1 MKLLFSVTADIQGEP
16 HFSEEKDDGS
26 ATVTDEG
33 KCDSGVGNC
42 VGDNGNVQNDLNR
55 QMSHDPGREQGSGKL
70 LTMHGDHAE
79 PPEQQGKNKNQY
91 NGTCQALFL
100 RI

>member
-1 MKLLFSVTADIQGEP
+1 MKLLFSVTAYIQGDS

-42 VGDNGNVQNDLNR
+42 VGHNGNVQNDLNR
-55 QMSHDPGREQGSGKL
+55 QMSHDPGGEQCPGKL
-70 LTMHGDHAE
+70 LTMHGRSRRAARAAGED
-79 PPEQQGKNKNQY
+79 QNQD
-91 NGTCQALFL
+91 NGHLQALFL
-100 RI
+100 HI

>member
-1 MKLLFSVTADIQGEP
+1 MKLLFSVTAYIQGDP

-55 QMSHDPGREQGSGKL
+55 QMSHDPGREKRAGKVC
-70 LTMHGDHAE
+70 TVHGDHTE
-79 PPEQQGKNKNQY
+79 PPQEQTKNNDQE
-91 NGTCQALFL
+91 NGSGET
-100 RI
+100 